1 MKFLILILNMCPLV
15 LKYILNI
22 LKKHV
27 LSFLSS
33 NIKTALLYLEVF
45 EKLIILPDL
54 ELYSKS
60 LLITNVRTSFSFTVF
75 GYCFDERGAAN
86 LRHFDLYLRE
96 VKTVFKLF
104 NEKIRVPRTNK
115 GWETLG

>member
-1 MKFLILILNMCPLV
+1 M
-15 LKYILNI
+15 
-22 LKKHV
+22 

-33 NIKTALLYLEVF
+33 NIKTALLYFEVF
-45 EKLIILPDL
+45 EKLIILSDL

-75 GYCFDERGAAN
+75 GYCFDDRCAAN

-104 NEKIRVPRTNK
+104 NEKIRVPRINK
-115 GWETLG
+115 G